1 MSADDL
7 VQLRSLGSRL
17 GFEVIDELADL
28 HARLDAFKDRPEARG
43 VSPLLPLMDSLVQ
56 AGMKDRNDIYGWSLR
71 GRIDGI
77 LVNVRPGGA
86 ASYGGGAGHRETHFE
101 AVFEPLLQLGLKMTH
116 QGSVSRLA
124 RKLTGRQGL
133 QTGRADFDRTIH
145 VTAGNPQLTAARL
158 ADPAV
163 QQAMIGA
170 FATYPYPVVTD
181 RMAKVDH
188 YGLELEETLVRR
200 ELDRVASVVRALGGA
215 GRMASRLT

>member
-7 VQLRSLGSRL
+7 VQLRHLGSRL
-17 GFEVIDELADL
+17 GFDVIDELADM

-43 VSPLLPLMDSLVQ
+43 VSALLPVMDTLVQ
-56 AGMKDRNDIYGWSLR
+56 AGMKDRNDVYGWSLR
-71 GRIDGI
+71 GRIDGV

-101 AVFEPLLQLGLKMTH
+101 AVFEPSLQLGLKITH
-116 QGSVSRLA
+116 QGVVSRLA
-124 RKLTGRQGL
+124 RKLTGRHGL
-133 QTGRADFDRTIH
+133 QTGRADFDRAIH
-145 VTAGNPQLTAARL
+145 VKAGNPQLAAARL

-163 QQAMIGA
+163 QQALIGA

-200 ELDRVASVVRALGGA
+200 ELDRVASVVRVLGGV
-215 GRMASRLT
+215 G

>member
-7 VQLRSLGSRL
+7 VQLRHLGSRL
-17 GFEVIDELADL
+17 GFELVDDLADM

-43 VSPLLPLMDSLVQ
+43 VSALLPVMDTLVQ

-71 GRIDGI
+71 GRVDGV
-77 LVNVRPGGA
+77 LVNVRPAGA

-101 AVFEPLLQLGLKMTH
+101 AVFEPSLQLGLKMTH
-116 QGSVSRLA
+116 QGAVSRLVRGLA
-124 RKLTGRQGL
+124 GRQGL
-133 QTGRADFDRTIH
+133 QTGRPDFDRAIH
-145 VTAGNPQLTAARL
+145 VKAANPQLAAARL
-158 ADPAV
+158 AHPTV
-163 QQAMIGA
+163 QQALVGA

-215 GRMASRLT
+215 G